1 MPDLVISVPD
11 ANKPINFKAF
21 VSSWPLC
28 GDTAGLYDHQI
39 DYHHHS
45 IKSPSLYLA
54 HFRGRKLFYPSL

>member
-39 DYHHHS
+39 DYHHCS
-45 IKSPSLYLA
+45 IKSPSL
-54 HFRGRKLFYPSL
+54 